1 MTLGTP
7 EQHGSGLGKGGQV
20 FGEKET
26 TKKGESWVHGGGDDW
41 DLTEER
47 QLGKFI
53 WILKFHRNG
62 Y

>member
-7 EQHGSGLGKGGQV
+7 EQQGSGLGKGGQV

-41 DLTEER
+41 GAR
-47 QLGKFI
+47 G
-53 WILKFHRNG
+53 
-62 Y
+62 